1 MEQCLPVLSSKDY
14 LGVICHGEEK
24 EEEVSVNYCPVPTVP
39 ISPSIHAQ
47 TQLGVMVVARE
58 CPASHNI

>member
-1 MEQCLPVLSSKDY
+1 M
-14 LGVICHGEEK
+14 
-24 EEEVSVNYCPVPTVP
+24 SVNYCPVPTVP
-39 ISPSIHAQ
+39 TSPSIHAQ